1 MAANP
6 VNVTSRAGLMD
17 YLCQLHNRVNH
28 GLNKTAFDCQA
39 ELYKT
44 YGGDCGCGD
53 DNEENNNN
61 PNPINTTTIDN
72 KTDNHS

>member
-1 MAANP
+1 M
-6 VNVTSRAGLMD
+6 NVTSRAGLME
-17 YLCQLHNRVNH
+17 YFCHLHNDVNH
-28 GLNKTAFDCQA
+28 RLNKTAFDCQT

-53 DNEENNNN
+53 DNEDSSLESNNN
-61 PNPINTTTIDN
+61 TTIDN